1 MQPKASVFQLI
12 SRFLGLSLLG
22 FVALSFS
29 GVLLGLFVPFMIGYG
44 VFAVYR
50 YYRSG
55 EKPQVKE
62 HIVEPAKQVVGA
74 AYQGSKKVTGGL
86 LSLIGGLLRGIAW
99 TVGTVVGGG
108 WTLATEVLAGTI
120 LGAALGVVI
129 GMPTQTD
136 KYLVFAGA
144 AGGALLGLA
153 NGFGA
158 IATRRRMA
166 QLRKM
171 ELVVARA

>member
-1 MQPKASVFQLI
+1 MQPAASVPQLI
-12 SRFLGLSLLG
+12 ARFLGLSLLG

-44 VFAVYR
+44 VFATYR

-86 LSLIGGLLRGIAW
+86 LSVIGGIFRGTAW
-99 TVGTVVGGG
+99 MVGTIIAGG
-108 WTLATEVLAGTI
+108 WTLATEVLAGSI

-129 GMPTQTD
+129 GMPTHTD
-136 KYLVFAGA
+136 RYLVFAGA

-153 NGFGA
+153 NGFGS
-158 IATRRRMA
+158 IRSRQRMA

-171 ELVVARA
+171 ELAVARA

>member
-1 MQPKASVFQLI
+1 MQPKASVMMLI
-12 SRFLGLSLLG
+12 TRFLGLSLLG

-44 VFAVYR
+44 VFAGYR

-55 EKPQVKE
+55 EKPQVKQ

-86 LSLIGGLLRGIAW
+86 IGLVGKLLRGTAW
-99 TVGTVVGGG
+99 TVATIIGGG

-153 NGFGA
+153 NGFGS
-158 IATRRRMA
+158 IRSRQRMA

>member
-1 MQPKASVFQLI
+1 MQPKASVMMLI
-12 SRFLGLSLLG
+12 TRFLGLSLLG

-44 VFAVYR
+44 VFAGYR

-62 HIVEPAKQVVGA
+62 QIINPAKQVVGA
-74 AYQGSKKVTGGL
+74 AYEGSKKVSCGL
-86 LSLIGGLLRGIAW
+86 VCLIGKVLRGTAW
-99 TVGTVVGGG
+99 TAGTIIGGG

-153 NGFGA
+153 NGFGS
-158 IATRRRMA
+158 IRSRQRMA

-171 ELVVARA
+171 ELAVARA